1 MQHEREMEGIPGE
14 EIKESPGRDD
24 ALDVPEGDVVEAGQD
39 GSGLE
44 ESGSG
49 ESPGE
54 ADGDILAQQL
64 TQERAKAEDYF
75 NRLARMQ
82 ADFDNYRR
90 RVAREREELVKY
102 AGEQIITALLPVLD
116 NLERA
121 LALRHDD
128 VGKVYEGIEMIS
140 RQIREV
146 LISEGLEDVPAVGA
160 QFNPEIHEAVMRE
173 EGGGHPENTVIEEL
187 RKGYSLRG
195 KTIRAAMVKVAT

>member
-1 MQHEREMEGIPGE
+1 MQQEREMEGIPGD
-14 EIKESPGRDD
+14 EIKVSPERDGTMD
-24 ALDVPEGDVVEAGQD
+24 APEEDSPEACRD
-39 GSGLE
+39 RAGLE
-44 ESGSG
+44 EPWSG

-54 ADGDILAQQL
+54 VDGESLAGQL
-64 TQERAKAEDYF
+64 EQERAKAEDYF

-128 VGKVYEGIEMIS
+128 VEKVYEGIEMIS
-140 RQIREV
+140 RQIRDV
-146 LISEGLEDVPAVGA
+146 LISEGLEALPAVGG

-173 EGGGHPENTVIEEL
+173 EGGGHLENTVIEEL

>member
-1 MQHEREMEGIPGE
+1 MQQEREMEGIPGD
-14 EIKESPGRDD
+14 EIKRGPESDDGMDAPEASRDR
-24 ALDVPEGDVVEAGQD
+24 A
-39 GSGLE
+39 GLE
-44 ESGSG
+44 EDPGSG

-54 ADGDILAQQL
+54 VDGESLAGQL
-64 TQERAKAEDYF
+64 EQERAKAEDYF

-82 ADFDNYRR
+82 ADFENYRR

-128 VGKVYEGIEMIS
+128 VEKVYEGIEMIS
-140 RQIREV
+140 RQIKDV
-146 LISEGLEDVPAVGA
+146 LISEGLEVLPAVGG

>member
-1 MQHEREMEGIPGE
+1 MEDIPGGETKVASERDGSMDAPE
-14 EIKESPGRDD
+14 ED
-24 ALDVPEGDVVEAGQD
+24 AVEACQD
-39 GSGLE
+39 RAVTDQP
-44 ESGSG
+44 GSG

-54 ADGDILAQQL
+54 ADGDSLARQL
-64 TQERAKAEDYF
+64 DQERAKAEDYF

-121 LALRHDD
+121 LSLRHDD
-128 VGKVYEGIEMIS
+128 VDKVYEGIEMIS
-140 RQIREV
+140 RQIRDV
-146 LISEGLEDVPAVGA
+146 LNSEGLEAVPAVGA

-173 EGGGHPENTVIEEL
+173 EGGEHPENTVIEEL